1 MTVKGQILVVDDEA
15 AQREI
20 LRTILAAEGYHV
32 ATAKTAAEA
41 LAKGEETRFDL
52 VLTDLRMP
60 GADGLSLVRELS
72 REDPPTLV
80 IIMTG
85 FGSLDSA
92 EQAMKHGAF
101 DYLTKPLERDD
112 LLRIVD
118 RAFERINLIHE
129 NRLLRQQLEERY
141 RIEGI
146 VGSHYRMQEVFA
158 KLHKVS
164 NSNSTVLIFGE
175 SGTGKELIA
184 RAIHRHS
191 PRHERTFVAVSCAA
205 IPETLIE
212 SELFGYEKG
221 AFTGAMT
228 RRQGLFEAADKSTLF
243 LDEIG
248 ELSVAMQAK
257 VLRALQEREVRRVG
271 SHDSIRVDV
280 RIIAATNKNL
290 EEEVAKGSFRE
301 DLYYRLNVVTIPL
314 PPLRERS
321 TDIPQL
327 AEHFIRRACEDAGR
341 PSMPITT
348 EAMRLL
354 LQYHWPGNVRQLEAV
369 LQRAV
374 LLSDGKK
381 VDYMDLPIEVRFPTL
396 PSRVPDAPEV
406 ERAHRFPLPTD
417 GLDLEAVERDFIVQ
431 AMHQA
436 GWVIAKAAKLLGLSY
451 RTLQYRLEKFQIR
464 RDGSEGVGAADEETG
479 DARTGPRD
487 GSLS

>member
-1 MTVKGQILVVDDEA
+1 MSKGQILVVDDEA

-20 LRTILAAEGYHV
+20 LRTILTAEGYQV
-32 ATAKTAAEA
+32 ETAGTAAEA
-41 LAKGEETRFDL
+41 LEKGGKRRFDL
-52 VLTDLRMP
+52 ILSDLRMP
-60 GADGLSLVRELS
+60 GADGLSLVRDLS

-92 EQAMKHGAF
+92 EQAMKQGAF

-112 LLRIVD
+112 LLRIVG
-118 RAFERINLIHE
+118 RAFDRIGLIQE

-141 RIEGI
+141 RVAGI
-146 VGSHYRMQEVFA
+146 VGSHYRMQEVFD

-164 NSNSTVLIFGE
+164 SSISTVLIMGE
-175 SGTGKELIA
+175 SGTGKEVVA
-184 RAIHRHS
+184 RAIHAHG
-191 PRHERTFVAVSCAA
+191 PRRDRTFVAVSCAA

-221 AFTGAMT
+221 AFTGAIS

-248 ELSVAMQAK
+248 ELNVNMQSK
-257 VLRALQEREVRRVG
+257 VLRALQEREIRRVG
-271 SHDSIRVDV
+271 SHESLKVDV
-280 RIIAATNKNL
+280 RIIAATNRNL
-290 EEEVAKGSFRE
+290 EDEVAKGTFRE

-327 AEHFIRRACEDAGR
+327 AEYFVKRVSAEAGR
-341 PSMPITT
+341 PPMPITT

-354 LQYHWPGNVRQLEAV
+354 LHYHWPGNVRQLEAV

-374 LLSDGKK
+374 LLSDGQKI
-381 VDYMDLPIEVRFPTL
+381 DYTDLPIEVRFSSL
-396 PSRVPDAPEV
+396 PSREPAAGSTGET
-406 ERAHRFPLPTD
+406 HRFLLPPQ
-417 GLDLEAVERDFIVQ
+417 GIDLEGVERDFILQ
-431 AMHQA
+431 AMEVS

-451 RTLQYRLEKFQIR
+451 RTLQYRLEKFQIHR
-464 RDGSEGVGAADEETG
+464 EGSEGVGSPEEQPG
-479 DARTGPRD
+479 GAGGGPRD
-487 GSLS
+487 V

>member
-1 MTVKGQILVVDDEA
+1 MTKGQILVVDDEA

-20 LRTILAAEGYHV
+20 LRTILVAEGYQVEV
-32 ATAKTAAEA
+32 AKSAGEA
-41 LAKGEETRFDL
+41 LEKGGRKRFDL

-60 GADGLSLVRELS
+60 GAGGLSLVRELS

-92 EQAMKHGAF
+92 EQAMKQGAF

-112 LLRIVD
+112 LLRIVA
-118 RAFERINLIHE
+118 RAFDRIGLIQE

-146 VGSHYRMQEVFA
+146 VGSHYRMQEVFD

-164 NSNSTVLIFGE
+164 SSNSTVLIVGE

-184 RAIHRHS
+184 RAIHRHG
-191 PRHERTFVAVSCAA
+191 PRRERTFVAVSCAA

-221 AFTGAMT
+221 AFTGAIT
-228 RRQGLFEAADKSTLF
+228 RRQGLFEAADKSTLL

-248 ELSVAMQAK
+248 ELNVNMQSK
-257 VLRALQEREVRRVG
+257 VLRALQEREIRRVG
-271 SHDSIRVDV
+271 SHENIKVDV
-280 RIIAATNKNL
+280 RIVAATNKNL
-290 EEEVAKGSFRE
+290 EEEVNKGTFRE
-301 DLYYRLNVVTIPL
+301 DLYYRLNVVTIHL

-327 AEHFIRRACEDAGR
+327 AEYFLRRACEEAGR
-341 PSMPITT
+341 PPMPVTT

-374 LLSDGKK
+374 LLSDGQKI
-381 VDYMDLPIEVRFPTL
+381 DYADLPIEVRFSTL
-396 PSRVPDAPEV
+396 PSREPETATRGEAP
-406 ERAHRFPLPTD
+406 RFLLPSD
-417 GLDLEAVERDFIVQ
+417 GIDLEAVEREFILQ
-431 AMHQA
+431 AMEQS

-464 RDGSEGVGAADEETG
+464 RDGSDGVESSDVESGGASP
-479 DARTGPRD
+479 GPRD
-487 GSLS
+487 V